1 MSLGTFR
8 EWLREQELN
17 ERPENLYD
25 MNGLQSKED
34 FKNKVVDNFSKISQK
49 DKLKAKKLFN
59 SFIEKM
65 NLENFI
71 KRVEIFG
78 NLQEYNGKLFPIQ
91 KILKDIFRMDDDE
104 IDENFKAIQ
113 KEEKDLKY
121 AKFYASEEE

>member
-1 MSLGTFR
+1 
-8 EWLREQELN
+8 
-17 ERPENLYD
+17 
-25 MNGLQSKED
+25 
-34 FKNKVVDNFSKISQK
+34 
-49 DKLKAKKLFN
+49 
-59 SFIEKM
+59 M

-113 KEEKDLKY
+113 KEEQDKKY
-121 AKFYASEEE
+121 SKFYIKEEE